1 MHGIN
6 VMRKLSNLLSR
17 QSLGTI
23 YKPFTR
29 LIMETTYDQP
39 INDRIC
45 QKNESMQ
52 YNAARTKMVQ
62 SKEHFKQ
69 NHIKNLGWNPL
80 NSDHGLERFV
90 LYIKLN
96 HLSYQSICSILFLKK
111 PVSLCSFNRIHIHLL
126 QN

>member
-1 MHGIN
+1 
-6 VMRKLSNLLSR
+6 
-17 QSLGTI
+17 
-23 YKPFTR
+23 
-29 LIMETTYDQP
+29 METTYDQP

-80 NSDHGLERFV
+80 SSDHGLERFV

-96 HLSYQSICSILFLKK
+96 HLSYQSICLILFLKK